1 MKRHKITY
9 ATYDIN
15 VSEQAFKKVV
25 VFRTVLFIYT
35 YKQRKNQMYYSV
47 WVLAG
52 SSVNKEA
59 LVFIVDSPQY

>member
-25 VFRTVLFIYT
+25 VFSTVLFIYS
-35 YKQRKNQMYYSV
+35 YEQRKNQMYYSV

-52 SSVNKEA
+52 GPA
-59 LVFIVDSPQY
+59 LWSHVPPTPP